1 MLFHEIYSTYFQTVA
16 KILTEA
22 VEHPL
27 TTGEINAIIQNHAFE
42 ESTLNIPESLGM
54 KHWQLL
60 KEDGTTILGKK
71 PTMPLTILQ
80 KRWINAIALD
90 PRMRLFTDQPVV
102 FSDVEPLFLIYIR
115 RLEDYLRLNT
125 IRDVIELPIDDALDI
140 NGWDLQKTLRL
151 LHKSNPTLFEWFS
164 SPIVYQ
170 ETEFADK
177 FRDLMMHYFSSKKT
191 KYHYVSMAEENYRE
205 YLTGDLIRAKKYFY
219 VLRPVLACQWILD
232 RGTPPPILFSELL
245 KAELPVELIDVVNQ
259 LLELKMNSPEV
270 KLIKRISEINE
281 YLDESI
287 PRIKRAVRLLEDS
300 LTPDWNELNQLFL
313 HSLEWKGVYNNDK
326 L

>member
-1 MLFHEIYSTYFQTVA
+1 MREKIQEQLRRIEEAENI
-16 KILTEA
+16 KILFA
-22 VEHPL
+22 VESGSRAWGFASP
-27 TTGEINAIIQNHAFE
+27 
-42 ESTLNIPESLGM
+42 
-54 KHWQLL
+54 
-60 KEDGTTILGKK
+60 D
-71 PTMPLTILQ
+71 
-80 KRWINAIALD
+80 
-90 PRMRLFTDQPVV
+90 
-102 FSDVEPLFLIYIR
+102 SDYDVRFIYIR

-191 KYHYVSMAEENYRE
+191 MYHYVSMAEGNYRE
-205 YLTGDLIRAKKYFY
+205 YLKGDLIRAKKYFY

-232 RGTPPPILFSELL
+232 WGTPPPMLFSELL

-300 LTPDWNELNQLFL
+300 LTPDWNELNQVFL
-313 HSLEWKGVYNNDK
+313 QSLEWKGVYNNDK

>member
-1 MLFHEIYSTYFQTVA
+1 MKEKIQEQLRRIEEAENI
-16 KILTEA
+16 KILLA
-22 VEHPL
+22 VESGSRAWGFASP
-27 TTGEINAIIQNHAFE
+27 
-42 ESTLNIPESLGM
+42 
-54 KHWQLL
+54 
-60 KEDGTTILGKK
+60 D
-71 PTMPLTILQ
+71 
-80 KRWINAIALD
+80 
-90 PRMRLFTDQPVV
+90 
-102 FSDVEPLFLIYIR
+102 SDYDVRFIYIR
-115 RLEDYLRLNT
+115 RLEDYLRLDA
-125 IRDVIELPIDDALDI
+125 IRDVIELPINDVLDI

-170 ETEFADK
+170 KTEFADK

-191 KYHYVSMAEENYRE
+191 LYHYVSMAEGNYRE
-205 YLTGDLIRAKKYFY
+205 YLKGDLVRAKKYFY

-232 RGTPPPILFSELL
+232 WGTPPPMLFSELL

-270 KLIKRISEINE
+270 KLVKRISEINE

-287 PRIKRAVRLLEDS
+287 PSIKRAVRLLEDS

-313 HSLEWKGVYNNDK
+313 QELMK
-326 L
+326 

>member
-1 MLFHEIYSTYFQTVA
+1 MREKIQEQLRRIEEAENI
-16 KILTEA
+16 KILFA
-22 VEHPL
+22 VESGSRAWGFASP
-27 TTGEINAIIQNHAFE
+27 
-42 ESTLNIPESLGM
+42 
-54 KHWQLL
+54 
-60 KEDGTTILGKK
+60 D
-71 PTMPLTILQ
+71 
-80 KRWINAIALD
+80 
-90 PRMRLFTDQPVV
+90 
-102 FSDVEPLFLIYIR
+102 SDYDVRFIYIR

-170 ETEFADK
+170 KTEFADK

-191 KYHYVSMAEENYRE
+191 MYHYVSMAEGNYRE
-205 YLTGDLIRAKKYFY
+205 YLKGDLIRAKKYFY

-232 RGTPPPILFSELL
+232 RGTPPPMLFSELL
-245 KAELPVELIDVVNQ
+245 KTELPVELIDVVNQ

-313 HSLEWKGVYNNDK
+313 QSLEWKGVYNNDK

>member
-1 MLFHEIYSTYFQTVA
+1 MKEKIQEQLRRIEEAENI
-16 KILTEA
+16 KILLA
-22 VEHPL
+22 VESGSRAWGFASP
-27 TTGEINAIIQNHAFE
+27 
-42 ESTLNIPESLGM
+42 
-54 KHWQLL
+54 
-60 KEDGTTILGKK
+60 D
-71 PTMPLTILQ
+71 
-80 KRWINAIALD
+80 
-90 PRMRLFTDQPVV
+90 
-102 FSDVEPLFLIYIR
+102 SDYDVRFIYIR
-115 RLEDYLRLNT
+115 RLEDYLRLDA
-125 IRDVIELPIDDALDI
+125 IRDVIELPINDVLDI

-170 ETEFADK
+170 KTEFADK

-191 KYHYVSMAEENYRE
+191 LYHYVSMAEGNYRE
-205 YLTGDLIRAKKYFY
+205 YLKGDLVRAKKYFY

-232 RGTPPPILFSELL
+232 RGTPPPMLFSELL

-270 KLIKRISEINE
+270 KLVKRISEINE

-313 HSLEWKGVYNNDK
+313 QELMK
-326 L
+326 